1 MRRACIGKFDP
12 ASRDHSTQGE
22 LSHIY
27 LHILGIDVSKLKF
40 NVCLIRVDNR
50 LRHRLFAN
58 TQAGFTDL
66 SEWLKKNHVAQV
78 HACLEATGTYS
89 EALATYLSDGSH
101 RVSLVNPAAIKAYA
115 GAQLSR
121 TKTDRVDAELI
132 ARFCLTQRPQLWKP
146 APPEV
151 RELQALVRRLD
162 SLIEMHTMEVN
173 RLSSGLSTP
182 QVRACIESVISH
194 LEEQIK
200 RTEKLMRKH
209 INNHPQLRADRDLLL
224 SIPGLG
230 EATVARLMSEINFQ
244 RYESAR
250 QVAAFAGLVPRL
262 RESGKSVRARARLS
276 KTGTSRIRRS
286 LYFPAVTALR
296 CNPVIKEWAQGLRER
311 GKCEMQII
319 GAVMRKLIHLAYGV
333 LKSGKP
339 YDPLHAQNA

>member
-1 MRRACIGKFDP
+1 M
-12 ASRDHSTQGE
+12 SQ
-22 LSHIY
+22 
-27 LHILGIDVSKLKF
+27 HILGIDVAKLKF
-40 NVCLIRVDNR
+40 NVCLIGEDGR
-50 LRHRLFAN
+50 LRHRVFAN
-58 TQAGFTDL
+58 TTSGFSQL
-66 SEWLKKNHVAQV
+66 SEWLNKNKVTQLHS
-78 HACLEATGTYS
+78 CLEATGTYS
-89 EALATYLSDGSH
+89 EALATYLHDNGH
-101 RVSLVNPAAIKAYA
+101 QVSLVNPAATKAYA

-132 ARFCLTQRPQLWKP
+132 ARFCLTQKPQPWTP
-146 APPEV
+146 AIPEV

-162 SLIEMHTMEVN
+162 ALIEMHTMELN

-182 QVRACIESVISH
+182 QVRDSIESVISH
-194 LEEQIK
+194 LEEQIA
-200 RTEKLMRKH
+200 RTEKLIRQH
-209 INNHPQLRADRDLLL
+209 INNHPLLRADRDLLL

-230 EATVARLMSEINFQ
+230 EATVARLMSEINFH

-262 RESGKSVRARARLS
+262 RESGKSVRGRARLS
-276 KTGTSRIRRS
+276 KMGTPRIRRS

-296 CNPVIKEWAQGLRER
+296 CNPVIKVWASVLRER

-339 YDPLHAQNA
+339 YDPLYAQNA

>member
-1 MRRACIGKFDP
+1 MN
-12 ASRDHSTQGE
+12 Q
-22 LSHIY
+22 
-27 LHILGIDVSKLKF
+27 HILSIDVSKLKF
-40 NVCLIRVDNR
+40 NVCLIRPDGK
-50 LRHRLFAN
+50 LRHRVFAN
-58 TQAGFTDL
+58 TQAGFTQL
-66 SEWLKKNHVAQV
+66 SEWLTKNQVTQV

-89 EALATYLSDGSH
+89 EALATYLNDSNH
-101 RVSLVNPAAIKAYA
+101 EVSLVNPAAIKADA

-132 ARFCLTQRPQLWKP
+132 ARFCLTQKPQLWKP

-162 SLIEMHTMEVN
+162 SLIEMHTMELN
-173 RLSSGLSTP
+173 RLSSGVSTT
-182 QVRACIESVISH
+182 QVKDSIERLISH
-194 LEEQIK
+194 LEEQIT
-200 RTEKLMRKH
+200 RTEQLIH
-209 INNHPQLRADRDLLL
+209 QQINHHPRLKGDRDLRL

-230 EATVARLMSEINFQ
+230 EATVARLMSEINFH

-262 RESGKSVRARARLS
+262 RESGKSVRGRARLS
-276 KTGTSRIRRS
+276 KMGTPRIRRS

-296 CNPVIKEWAQGLRER
+296 CHPVIKEWASRLRER
-311 GKCEMQII
+311 GKSEMQII
-319 GAVMRKLIHLAYGV
+319 GAVMRKLIHLAFGV